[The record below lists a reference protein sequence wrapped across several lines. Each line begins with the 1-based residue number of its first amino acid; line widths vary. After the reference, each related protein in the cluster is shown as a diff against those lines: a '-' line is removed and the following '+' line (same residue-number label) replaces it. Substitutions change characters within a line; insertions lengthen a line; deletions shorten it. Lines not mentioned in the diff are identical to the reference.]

1 MIAFSTALPLL
12 QDRERGVQ
20 VAMGPFSVRIRSELD
35 GVRDYFERFYSAFPM
50 SEGSDGHFDVSVIG
64 GRGLHR
70 WMRPQATVVVNGA
83 TPFLP
88 VPAAL
93 AGPVLEW
100 GLNWCVGRSAHRFVV
115 VHAAVAE
122 RFGRALILPAP
133 AGSGKSTLCAALCY
147 SGWRLLSDEFALV
160 DPGTGEVW
168 PLPRPISLKEA
179 AIDIIH
185 SRHPDVAF
193 GPEGRDLEG
202 VRFVHARPPAESTAR
217 ALEPALPG
225 WIVTP
230 RYVPGSAT
238 IFTPLSKA
246 RTLMSIADQS
256 FNYNYLSTEGFACLS
271 ELVRRVECYSLEYSD
286 LDDVLAHLTRMT
298 AR

>member
-1 MIAFSTALPLL
+1 MIASSSTLSLL
-12 QDRERGVQ
+12 QDRDRGVQ
-20 VAMGPFSVRIRSELD
+20 ITMGPFSVRIRSELD
-35 GVRDYFERFYSAFPM
+35 GVRDYLERFYSGFPK
-50 SEGSDGHFDVSVIG
+50 SEGSDGHFDVSVLG

-88 VPAAL
+88 VPATL

-100 GLNWCVGRSAHRFVV
+100 GLNWCVGRGAHRWVV
-115 VHAAVAE
+115 VHAAVVE
-122 RFGRALILPAP
+122 RSGRALILPAP
-133 AGSGKSTLCAALCY
+133 AGSGKSTLCAALTY
-147 SGWRLLSDEFALV
+147 AGWRLLSDEFALV
-160 DPGTGEVW
+160 NPRTVEVS
-168 PLPRPISLKEA
+168 PIPRPISLKKA
-179 AIDIIH
+179 AIDIIRR
-185 SRHPDVAF
+185 RHPDVVF

-238 IFTPLSKA
+238 IFTPMSKA
-246 RTLMSIADQS
+246 RTLLSIADQS
-256 FNYNYLSTEGFACLS
+256 FNYNYLSTEGYACLS
-271 ELVRRVECYSLEYSD
+271 ELVRRVECYNLEYSD